1 MCSEVLGFE
10 SGGSHVTMDIL
21 PHEVSELESNL
32 LDIHEKRRLAKESR
46 PPLPP
51 AMPWRGKRIVLDRYD
66 GRLIMSQVPIKLPFT
81 LHASRVDGRLRLSC
95 MHPSDSVDELKV
107 ASNGKKDAEDHAKG
121 NHGEKNVEYISSKA
135 KVGEGN
141 NLTGCRRSS
150 GNGAARRVCMGMK
163 LHVTMDILPHE
174 VSELESNLLD
184 IHEKGRLAKE
194 SQLPLPPAMPW
205 RGKCIVPTKLP
216 FTLHAS
222 RVDGRLRLCCMHPSD
237 SVDELKV
244 ASNGKKDVEDHA
256 KGNHGTLHTALNCNY
271 PKSINF
277 ERKCESFFTHW
288 ILTNLV
294 KIIVGYY
301 INSTTCTFLYN

>member
-1 MCSEVLGFE
+1 MPHSMMRQAMCSEVLGFE

-46 PPLPP
+46 LPLPP

-66 GRLIMSQVPIKLPFT
+66 GRLIMSQVPTKLPFT
-81 LHASRVDGRLRLSC
+81 LHASRVDGRLRLS
-95 MHPSDSVDELKV
+95 
-107 ASNGKKDAEDHAKG
+107 
-121 NHGEKNVEYISSKA
+121 
-135 KVGEGN
+135 
-141 NLTGCRRSS
+141 
-150 GNGAARRVCMGMK
+150 
-163 LHVTMDILPHE
+163 
-174 VSELESNLLD
+174 
-184 IHEKGRLAKE
+184 
-194 SQLPLPPAMPW
+194 
-205 RGKCIVPTKLP
+205 
-216 FTLHAS
+216 
-222 RVDGRLRLCCMHPSD
+222 CMHPSD

>member
-46 PPLPP
+46 LPLPP

-66 GRLIMSQVPIKLPFT
+66 GRLIMSQVPTKLPFT
-81 LHASRVDGRLRLSC
+81 LHASRVDGRLRLS
-95 MHPSDSVDELKV
+95 
-107 ASNGKKDAEDHAKG
+107 
-121 NHGEKNVEYISSKA
+121 
-135 KVGEGN
+135 
-141 NLTGCRRSS
+141 
-150 GNGAARRVCMGMK
+150 
-163 LHVTMDILPHE
+163 
-174 VSELESNLLD
+174 
-184 IHEKGRLAKE
+184 
-194 SQLPLPPAMPW
+194 
-205 RGKCIVPTKLP
+205 
-216 FTLHAS
+216 
-222 RVDGRLRLCCMHPSD
+222 CMHPSD

-277 ERKCESFFTHW
+277 ERKLMCSEVLGIKSSAGHVAMEILPREILEPESKLPHICEKRR
-288 ILTNLV
+288 LV
-294 KIIVGYY
+294 EEPRPPLPTTMRWKGKHIV
-301 INSTTCTFLYN
+301 LD